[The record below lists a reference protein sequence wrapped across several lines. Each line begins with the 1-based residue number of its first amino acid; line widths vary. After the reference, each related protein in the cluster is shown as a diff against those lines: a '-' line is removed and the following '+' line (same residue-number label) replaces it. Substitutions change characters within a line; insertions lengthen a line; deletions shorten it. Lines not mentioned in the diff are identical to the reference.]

1 MKTSTL
7 LRWSLG
13 AFTLA
18 VAYVWSLPWLAANGY
33 AEQLDP
39 DDISV
44 SRYIDNTHANG
55 AFAMSLG
62 PLITLQW
69 VDLVNIAKQPRDIR
83 AFYISI
89 VALMVSQIGFAAVVG
104 FDADYDVSIHIYA
117 WVLMALS
124 LVIYYIC
131 IMRAA
136 PRVRLRWPLYAVLL
150 AIVGLFAA
158 IVYEMVAWPNQGTV
172 FFYTE
177 ASMLTAIAMFTPLRL
192 YLSR

>member
-1 MKTSTL
+1 MNTTAL
-7 LRWSLG
+7 FRWSIG

-18 VAYVWSLPWLAANGY
+18 VAYVWALPLLSASGY
-33 AEQLDP
+33 AEKLEP
-39 DDISV
+39 KDISV

-55 AFAMSLG
+55 AFAMSLV
-62 PLITLQW
+62 PLMTLQW
-69 VDLVNIAKQPRDIR
+69 VDLANIAKNPRDMR

-89 VALMVSQIGFAAVVG
+89 VSLTVSQMGFAAVVG
-104 FDADYDVSIHIYA
+104 FDVDYDENIHIYS
-117 WVLMALS
+117 WVIMALS

-131 IMRAA
+131 TMRAA
-136 PRVRLRWPLYAVLL
+136 PQVRIRWPLHATLL
-150 AIVGLFAA
+150 TIVGLFAA
-158 IVYEMVAWPNQGTV
+158 IVYEIKAWPNQGTV